1 MNKQTNQ
8 TFISQFVT
16 GFEFKKKKNN
26 EIFISNVKVIV
37 YIHSKKKKKVIIYI
51 RMFLSK

>member
-16 GFEFKKKKNN
+16 GFEFKKKKK
-26 EIFISNVKVIV
+26 IMKYSFLMLKLLYISTQ
-37 YIHSKKKKKVIIYI
+37 KKKKLLYI
-51 RMFLSK
+51 

>member
-37 YIHSKKKKKVIIYI
+37 YIHSKKKKKLLYI
-51 RMFLSK
+51 

>member
-16 GFEFKKKKNN
+16 GFEFKKKK
-26 EIFISNVKVIV
+26 IMKYSFLMLKLLYISIQ
-37 YIHSKKKKKVIIYI
+37 KKKKVIIYI
-51 RMFLSK
+51 RTFLSK